1 VTRSGLKAVASC
13 HISVTTEA
21 VVGRRRRARRLATF
35 TVAWNIIEGAVA
47 VGGGIAAGSIA
58 LTGFGIDSF
67 VECASAIIVALRL
80 SAELAGRPANEHR
93 ERNALRAIALSF
105 FALAAYVSAASVWA
119 LAHGERPRNS
129 PVGIAVTVVSLA
141 VMFTLARSKRR
152 VGLALGN
159 QLIAA
164 DAAETKLCS
173 LLSAATLAGL
183 VANFSVGWWWVD
195 PLAGLVIAWLALR
208 EGREAWHGEL
218 CCDDD

>member
-1 VTRSGLKAVASC
+1 
-13 HISVTTEA
+13 
-21 VVGRRRRARRLATF
+21 
-35 TVAWNIIEGAVA
+35 
-47 VGGGIAAGSIA
+47 
-58 LTGFGIDSF
+58 
-67 VECASAIIVALRL
+67 VECASAFIVALRL
-80 SAELAGRPANEHR
+80 SAELAGRPANEDR
-93 ERNALRAIALSF
+93 ERRALRAIALSF

-129 PVGIAVTVVSLA
+129 PVGIAVTVVSLV

-152 VGLALGN
+152 VGLALGS
-159 QLIAA
+159 QLILA

-173 LLSAATLAGL
+173 LLSAATPAGL

-195 PLAGLVIAWLALR
+195 PLAGLVIAVLAVR